1 MTSMEPSAPAFD
13 LNQLEKLRVL
23 EDESDPDMVA
33 NLVRGFLTRTP
44 PRIARMRELLTA
56 GDAHTLAHEAHG
68 LATSSGMFGMMRM
81 RVRCKALENL
91 ARAQGTSGAGPI
103 LAELEQAFVEAQPLL
118 KAELGIRD

>member
-1 MTSMEPSAPAFD
+1 MEPSAPAFD